1 MAGANLQKW
10 YDYVETHDLSELK
23 AMLAHDVVF
32 HSPVVHTPQA
42 GKAITY
48 AYLSAADQGLANDK
62 FHYVGEFDCG
72 DRAVLEFQTEIDGL
86 SVNGIDMIRW
96 NEAGQIVEFK
106 VMVRPLKA
114 INAVHA
120 AMGAMLEKM
129 K

>member
-1 MAGANLQKW
+1 MHQHQRRIRIK
-10 YDYVETHDLSELK
+10 
-23 AMLAHDVVF
+23 
-32 HSPVVHTPQA
+32 PQRRHHMVDIERQER
-42 GKAITY
+42 G
-48 AYLSAADQGLANDK
+48 
-62 FHYVGEFDCG
+62 
-72 DRAVLEFQTEIDGL
+72 RAKCLLRPGNRMRQRQ
-86 SVNGIDMIRW
+86 NGIDMIRW

>member
-1 MAGANLQKW
+1 MASANLQKW
-10 YDYVETHDLSELK
+10 YDYVESHDLSALK
-23 AMLAHDVVF
+23 EMLADDVVF
-32 HSPVVHTPQA
+32 HSPVVHTPQE

-48 AYLSAADQGLANDK
+48 AYLSAADQVLANDK
-62 FHYVGEFDCG
+62 FHYVGEYDCE
-72 DRAVLEFQTEIDGL
+72 DRAVLEFKTEIDGL
-86 SVNGIDMIRW
+86 QINGIDMIRW

>member
-1 MAGANLQKW
+1 M
-10 YDYVETHDLSELK
+10 
-23 AMLAHDVVF
+23 
-32 HSPVVHTPQA
+32 
-42 GKAITY
+42 
-48 AYLSAADQGLANDK
+48 LANDK